1 VTSQALQP
9 QLIPEACKAARPPT
23 GRAVL
28 HPRLR
33 VDQVHRLDLRDVRRA
48 GLFKHAPETPRFS
61 QWRWGW
67 EGEVWSEVAFARLK
81 RDDGATAIA
90 VTHPRDRDGSWQSP
104 VAYLAWVTWTRCH
117 FGGVRPWFV
126 CPAERGGVPCGR
138 RCRVLYR
145 PFGASV
151 FACRLC
157 FGLTYESRQAHRN
170 QFYEGLT
177 RPFAA
182 QNALRRALDPRCS
195 PRRQY
200 RASERAWKA
209 MPGLLKLAGL
219 L

>member
-1 VTSQALQP
+1 
-9 QLIPEACKAARPPT
+9 LIPESSSQPTIAQRRLT
-23 GRAVL
+23 GRAVRT
-28 HPRLR
+28 PRLR
-33 VDQVHRLDLRDVRRA
+33 VDRVHALDLRDLRRA
-48 GLFKHAPETPRFS
+48 GLFQNPPETPRFS

-67 EGEVWSEVAFARLK
+67 SGDVWSEVAFARL
-81 RDDGATAIA
+81 RRADGATAVALI
-90 VTHPRDRDGSWQSP
+90 HPRDRDDGWQSP
-104 VAYLAWVTWTRCH
+104 VGYLAWVTWTRCH

-151 FACRLC
+151 FACRRC

-170 QFYEGLT
+170 QFYEGWT
-177 RPFAA
+177 RPFAS
-182 QNALRRALDPRCS
+182 QEALRRALDPRCA
-195 PRRQY
+195 PRRRY

-219 L
+219 PSSPE